1 VFNKEIIK
9 VPFNTGRAVDK
20 LDAEAFY
27 MLNIIYYVLDSA
39 SDEAIR
45 EVSGF
50 GLSRHRKFKKQLVA
64 NGYLNV
70 EQVGKAK
77 YRYIVGGLYE

>member
-1 VFNKEIIK
+1 MFNEEIIK
-9 VPFNTGRAVDK
+9 VPFNTGRAIRK

-27 MLNIIYYVLDSA
+27 MLSIIYYALDTA

-50 GLSRHRKFKKQLVA
+50 GLSRHRKFKKQLVEE
-64 NGYLNV
+64 GYLTV
-70 EQVGKAK
+70 EQIGKAK
-77 YRYIVGGLYE
+77 YRYIIGGLYE